1 MSDVLEK
8 CERIMSFAPKKMLD
22 GFAKKQ
28 LSKSLGKYQNQ
39 MDTKIAEVYYKIG
52 NKKYPTILDSIYVV
66 DDWEDIEIHFF
77 HPNTEERW
85 EYDTPTQHI
94 KINKHGKGGLVLFQ
108 IDPKALNQWDP
119 SQEPIIEPAMFR
131 CYLSHF
137 YSPESIKAYTKKY
150 DEKPLIPPRE
160 LCTPFELWE
169 DIRKKG
175 IVPFQI
181 TLCAYTKN
189 KRYVYQLDAIDN
201 TLLKDFRDG
210 KIPIANRVSREPL
223 DYYHLDKILST
234 QELPDLAKKVLTVF
248 FDLDEANVSDI
259 EIGLGVTESMAKNY
273 IEALVKRDLLET
285 IGKPPKAKYK
295 INLDYLK
302 EITGEPK

>member
-1 MSDVLEK
+1 MSDILEK
-8 CERIMSFAPKKMLD
+8 CERIMSLAPKKMVD

-28 LSKSLGKYQNQ
+28 LSKSLGKYQSSSN
-39 MDTKIAEVYYKIG
+39 TKIADIYYKIG
-52 NKKYPTILDSIYVV
+52 NDKHSTILDSIYVLKE
-66 DDWEDIEIHFF
+66 WNDIEIHFF
-77 HPNTEERW
+77 HPNTQERW

-94 KINKHGKGGLVLFQ
+94 KINWHGKGGLVLFQ
-108 IDPKALNQWDP
+108 IDPRALEQWDP

-137 YSPESIKAYTKKY
+137 YSPESIKAYTKKH
-150 DEKPLIPPRE
+150 DEKPLRPPRE

-189 KRYVYQLDAIDN
+189 KRYVYQLNVIDN
-201 TLLKDFRDG
+201 ALLKDFRDG
-210 KIPIANRVSREPL
+210 KIPIANRIFREPL
-223 DYYHLDKILST
+223 DYYHLDKMLST
-234 QELPDLAKKVLTVF
+234 QELPDLAKKVLEVF
-248 FDLDEANVSDI
+248 FDLDEANISDI
-259 EIGLGVTESMAKNY
+259 EIGLGITEKMAQNN

-285 IGKPPKAKYK
+285 IGKPPKAKYR
-295 INLDYLK
+295 INLENIK
-302 EITGEPK
+302 KITGEPE